1 MPVTL
6 SGYRVKAPINVS
18 GRHNGVNVGILVSRL
33 RDLGLRPGQF
43 IVMCSWAKKFAF
55 CNCLGSQVKCWGGGG
70 GVRLGRC

>member
-18 GRHNGVNVGILVSRL
+18 GRHDGVNVGILVSRL
-33 RDLGLRPGQF
+33 RDLGSRPGQF

-55 CNCLGSQVKCWGGGG
+55 RAFLLQ
-70 GVRLGRC
+70 GV

>member
-33 RDLGLRPGQF
+33 RDLGSRPGQF
-43 IVMCSWAKKFAF
+43 IVMCSWAKKFA
-55 CNCLGSQVKCWGGGG
+55 GGGEEKKG
-70 GVRLGRC
+70 GKNLVMD

>member
-18 GRHNGVNVGILVSRL
+18 GRHNGINVGILVSRL
-33 RDLGLRPGQF
+33 RDLGSRPGQF

-55 CNCLGSQVKCWGGGG
+55 RAFSSQEYDKYLQIVWEA
-70 GVRLGRC
+70 R

>member
-33 RDLGLRPGQF
+33 RDLGSRPGQY
-43 IVMCSWAKKFAF
+43 IVMCSWAKNLRSEPFS
-55 CNCLGSQVKCWGGGG
+55 SQEYDKYLQIVWEA
-70 GVRLGRC
+70 R